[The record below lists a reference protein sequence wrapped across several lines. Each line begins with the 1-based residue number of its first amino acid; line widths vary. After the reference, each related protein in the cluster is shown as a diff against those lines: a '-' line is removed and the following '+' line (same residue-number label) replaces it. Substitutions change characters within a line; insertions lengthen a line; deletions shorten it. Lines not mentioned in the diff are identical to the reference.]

1 MKKKRNIVEWAMHYR
16 QIVILLTCVLVAFGI
31 FGLENIKKNEFP
43 DFTVRQGVVMAVY
56 PGASASE
63 VEEQVT
69 KSLEDYI
76 FTYKD
81 VCKAK
86 TKSYSQNGVAII
98 QVELNDDIKDKDAFW
113 SKFKHGIESFKSSLP
128 RGVVAVQVNDDFGDT
143 SALLITMESNDKT
156 YRELNEYMDM
166 LKDSLRTVEEVGRLN
181 VVGMQKEQIS
191 VYLDS
196 RSLNH
201 YGLNEMQIAQVLQ
214 NKGMITS
221 AGTLKE
227 NGYDSPIMVS
237 RSLNQVRDVEQTIV
251 YSDPAGNVIRLKDVA
266 EVEREYPEPTS
277 YVTNNGHKCLVISVE
292 QKSGRNIV
300 DMGKKVS
307 GIINNFHKILP
318 KDVTLFKITDQAQVV
333 ESSIVDFIRE
343 LVIAIVAVVLVVL
356 LLMPMRVAL
365 VAASTIPITIFIA
378 LGLFYALGI
387 ELNTVTLSALIMT
400 LGMIVDNSIVI
411 IDNYVE
417 LIRQGT
423 SRWKASIQSATHF
436 FKSIFTATMA
446 ISVTFF
452 PFLIVL
458 SSTYV
463 DFLYYFPW
471 AISIVL
477 FVSLVVATLIVPFMQ
492 FTIISKPISIPKDKF
507 SPMNFLQ
514 KWYDRLID
522 VCFRHPSVTISVGV
536 GSIVFGIVILG
547 TQPIE
552 MMPRA
557 DRNQFAV
564 EIFMPT
570 GTSLSRTAEVAD
582 SLERILRKD
591 ERIVSI
597 ASFKGTSS
605 PRFQTTYAPQLG
617 GPNFAQFIVN
627 TKSPQAT
634 VDVLQKYRP
643 LYQNAVPEAV
653 IRFKQLSYN
662 ESENP
667 VEIRLSGSD
676 WNQLKQCADTLTK
689 VMRNNPD
696 LELVR
701 NDLHEPITVTKVNL
715 NEMQSDRLGISNSA
729 VEMMMATDHN
739 TDGYTVGTVWNGDY
753 DINVNL
759 KGINAKSTT
768 REQLGDELIQLSD
781 QRATIPIRQ
790 VSTIT
795 PEWQDAQISHRNG
808 MRTITVMSE
817 VKLGKNV
824 IDVST
829 KLQKQLA
836 KISLPYGVKMAWGGE
851 MEGNNDDLPRM
862 EMSLIAAVV
871 IIFFLLIFHFK
882 NIRLATLLLVS
893 QLLCILGTA
902 MGILISGTAL
912 SMTCFLGIIS
922 LMGILVRNAI
932 IMYDYAEELRKEE
945 KFRVRDAILLSAK
958 RRMRPIF
965 LTSVAAS
972 MGVLPM
978 VLSGSQQWAPMG
990 NVIFWGTLITMFFI
1004 LTVLPVAYWLLE
1016 RGSSRKKD
1024 KTRGLINELKI

>member
-1 MKKKRNIVEWAMHYR
+1 MKKKRNIVELAMHYR
-16 QIVILLTCVLVAFGI
+16 QIVILLTCVLVAFGM
-31 FGLENIKKNEFP
+31 FGLEKVKKNEFP
-43 DFTVRQGVVMAVY
+43 DFTVRQGVVVAVY
-56 PGASASE
+56 PGASANE

-69 KSLEDYI
+69 KPLENYI
-76 FTYKD
+76 FAYND

-86 TKSYSQNGVAII
+86 TKSYSKNGMSII

-113 SKFKHGIESFKSSLP
+113 SKFKHGMESFKTSLP
-128 RGVVAVQVNDDFGDT
+128 HGVVVVQVNDDFGDT

-166 LKDSLRTVEEVGRLN
+166 LKDSLRTVEEVGRLS

-196 RSLNH
+196 RRLSH
-201 YGLNEMQIAQVLQ
+201 YRLSEMQIAQVLQ

-221 AGTLKE
+221 AGTLKSSD
-227 NGYDSPIMVS
+227 YDSPIMVS
-237 RSLNQVRDVEQTIV
+237 RSLNQINDVEQTIV
-251 YSDPAGNVIRLKDVA
+251 YSDPAGNIIRLKDVA
-266 EVEREYPEPTS
+266 DVKREYPEPTS
-277 YVTNNGHKCLVISVE
+277 YVTNNGHKCLVLSVE

-307 GIINNFHKILP
+307 GIMNNFHKVLP
-318 KDVTLFKITDQAQVV
+318 KDVTLFKITDQSQVV
-333 ESSIVDFIRE
+333 ESSIVDFLRE
-343 LVIAIVAVVLVVL
+343 LVIAIVAVVIVVL

-365 VAASTIPITIFIA
+365 VAASTIPITIFTA

-400 LGMIVDNSIVI
+400 LGMIVDDSIVI

-417 LIRQGT
+417 LIGEGT

-452 PFLIVL
+452 PFLFLL
-458 SSTYV
+458 SRAYV

-477 FVSLVVATLIVPFMQ
+477 LVSLLVATFVVPFIQ
-492 FTIISKPISIPKDKF
+492 FTIISKPIRMPKDKF
-507 SPMNFLQ
+507 SPINYLQ
-514 KWYDRLID
+514 KWYDILID
-522 VCFRHPSVTISVGV
+522 ACFRHPYATIGVGV
-536 GSIVFGIVILG
+536 GSVVLGIIILV
-547 TQPIE
+547 TRPVE

-564 EIFMPT
+564 EISMPV
-570 GTSLSRTAEVAD
+570 GTSLNRTVEVAD
-582 SLERILRKD
+582 SLEHILRKD

-605 PRFQTTYAPQLG
+605 PRFQATYAPQLG
-617 GPNFAQFIVN
+617 GSNFAQFIVN

-634 VDVLQKYRP
+634 VDLLQKYRP
-643 LYQNAVPEAV
+643 LYQNSVPGAV

-662 ESENP
+662 DCESP

-676 WNQLKQCADTLTK
+676 WNQLKQCTDTLTK

-701 NDLHEPITVTKVNL
+701 SDLHEPIAVTKINL
-715 NEMQSDRLGISNSA
+715 DEKQIERMGISNST
-729 VEMMMATDHN
+729 VEMTMAANYN

-753 DINVNL
+753 DININL
-759 KGINAKSTT
+759 KGVNAKSTT
-768 REQLGDELIQLSD
+768 REHLGDELIPLSD
-781 QRATIPIRQ
+781 QQTTIPIRQ

-795 PEWQDAQISHRNG
+795 PEWQDTQISHRNG
-808 MRTITVMSE
+808 IRTITIMSE

-824 IDVST
+824 IDVSN

-836 KISLPYGVKMAWGGE
+836 KISLPNGVK
-851 MEGNNDDLPRM
+851 
-862 EMSLIAAVV
+862 
-871 IIFFLLIFHFK
+871 
-882 NIRLATLLLVS
+882 
-893 QLLCILGTA
+893 
-902 MGILISGTAL
+902 
-912 SMTCFLGIIS
+912 
-922 LMGILVRNAI
+922 
-932 IMYDYAEELRKEE
+932 
-945 KFRVRDAILLSAK
+945 
-958 RRMRPIF
+958 
-965 LTSVAAS
+965 
-972 MGVLPM
+972 
-978 VLSGSQQWAPMG
+978 
-990 NVIFWGTLITMFFI
+990 
-1004 LTVLPVAYWLLE
+1004 
-1016 RGSSRKKD
+1016 
-1024 KTRGLINELKI
+1024 